1 MLSFYFV
8 GLIAAGSLSL
18 SANELNMYETK
29 LRNYQNLTNIDE
41 ATFQEIWKTGS
52 KNSKWLSM
60 KIMYMMRNDR
70 FS

>member
-60 KIMYMMRNDR
+60 KIMYTMRNDR

>member
-8 GLIAAGSLSL
+8 RLIAAGSLSL